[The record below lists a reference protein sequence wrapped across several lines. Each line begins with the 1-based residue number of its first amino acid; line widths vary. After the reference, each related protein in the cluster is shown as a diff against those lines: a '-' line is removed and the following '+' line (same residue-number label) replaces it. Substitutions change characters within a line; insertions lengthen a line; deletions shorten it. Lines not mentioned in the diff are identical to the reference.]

1 MRLYILGSY
10 VLLFCGAK
18 VGTQAGLLHSG
29 QTLHLSDNLSAPS
42 VFPLLLPSGPLGGW
56 LDGGCFT
63 HRKQVK

>member
-1 MRLYILGSY
+1 MKLYILGSY

-42 VFPLLLPSGPLGGW
+42 VFPLLLPSSGPLGE
-56 LDGGCFT
+56 
-63 HRKQVK
+63 